1 MFFIHN
7 CTKKKVQVC
16 SEIEEGYTECGRKYG
31 SDYECVDGLS
41 CLEKYTYIYIKD
53 RIELD
58 IIYPL
63 FKCPEDPYLYTIV
76 CEAV

>member
-1 MFFIHN
+1 M
-7 CTKKKVQVC
+7 KSVQVC
-16 SEIEEGYTECGRKYG
+16 RCKIYYGNFHFKSRETNLFEYSCGRKYG

-63 FKCPEDPYLYTIV
+63 L
-76 CEAV
+76 